1 MAFTEDLLA
10 FLGGDDFAV
19 TATHASTSKQV
30 IFERQYLEQ
39 LGVQTSV
46 PTALGRKSDF
56 LAVAQGDSVVIGG
69 TTYTV
74 AEFHHDPPD
83 MPDMTILLLKV

>member
-1 MAFTEDLLA
+1 MAFTEDLSA
-10 FLGGDDFAV
+10 FFDVDGFAV
-19 TATHASTSKQV
+19 AATYGGGTKYV

-39 LGVQTSV
+39 LNVQTSV

-56 LAVAQGDSVVIGG
+56 TGVAQGDAITINAVAF
-69 TTYTV
+69 TV

-83 MPDMTILLLKV
+83 MPDCTLLLLKV